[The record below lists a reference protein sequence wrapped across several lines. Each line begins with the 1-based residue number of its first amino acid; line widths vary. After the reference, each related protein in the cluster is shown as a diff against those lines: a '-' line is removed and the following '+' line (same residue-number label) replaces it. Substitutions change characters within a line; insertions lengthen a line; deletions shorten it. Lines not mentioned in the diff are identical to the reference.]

1 VDDFCGKRIP
11 ICDVGWHCSMSANC
25 PASDDGGDGGAVD
38 INVGRTYALFLL
50 PVVLRMVLGIMP
62 VFILL
67 YKHAKLSQ
75 GNGCIEDIAFF
86 SAFTLA
92 DT

>member
-1 VDDFCGKRIP
+1 
-11 ICDVGWHCSMSANC
+11 
-25 PASDDGGDGGAVD
+25 
-38 INVGRTYALFLL
+38 
-50 PVVLRMVLGIMP
+50 MVLGIMP